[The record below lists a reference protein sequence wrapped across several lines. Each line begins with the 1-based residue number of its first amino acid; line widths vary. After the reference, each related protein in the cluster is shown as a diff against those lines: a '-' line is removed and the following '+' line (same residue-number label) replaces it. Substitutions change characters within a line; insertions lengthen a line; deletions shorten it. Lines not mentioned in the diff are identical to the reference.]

1 MAKEM
6 KPIFGTLN
14 SLVNTDVSPKQ
25 TKVENSEVRRPNA
38 GLVCAIVLGSVTA
51 IGAGAAISNAFARA
65 DAGKSE
71 ATQKHI
77 DDVSQRIQANAVRP
91 LEETAFSLSYTALD
105 TLYAPTR

>member
-51 IGAGAAISNAFARA
+51 IGAGAAISNAFEREA
-65 DAGKSE
+65 AGE
-71 ATQKHI
+71 AAKIAPVAEQ
-77 DDVSQRIQANAVRP
+77 VRQRM
-91 LEETAFSLSYTALD
+91 EENLASKMVLSK
-105 TLYAPTR
+105 